1 MVIFTENE
9 DSLKFINANNKV
21 LEMNKI
27 EVK

>member
-27 EVK
+27 EIK

>member
-9 DSLKFINANNKV
+9 DSLKFINTNNKV
-21 LEMNKI
+21 LEINKI